1 MAINVKGSNI
11 ETDEAGFLKN
21 PEDWDADVAAA
32 LARQHESE
40 GNRPLDDTARG
51 LVQFFRQYYQER
63 LVHPSMNELL
73 ETLKKP
79 GESHGDTEK
88 YKARLYEMF
97 PHGPVQ
103 ALCRLA
109 GLPNPGVENES

>member
-1 MAINVKGSNI
+1 MAINVNGTTI
-11 ETDEAGFLKN
+11 ETDEAGFLKD
-21 PEDWDADVAAA
+21 PEDWNEDVARA
-32 LARQHESE
+32 LAREHEKA
-40 GNRPLDDTARG
+40 GNEPLDETAKG
-51 LVQFFRQYYQER
+51 LVYFFRQFYKER

-73 ETLKKP
+73 DTLKKP
-79 GESHGDTEK
+79 GESFSDTEK
-88 YKARLYEMF
+88 YKTRLYQLF

>member
-1 MAINVKGSNI
+1 MALNVNGTTI
-11 ETDEAGFLKN
+11 ETDEDGFLKN
-21 PEDWDADVAAA
+21 PEDWNEDVARA
-32 LARQHESE
+32 LEREHEKA
-40 GNRPLDDTARG
+40 GNTPLDDTARG
-51 LVQFFRQYYQER
+51 LVRFYRQYYKER
-63 LVHPSMNELL
+63 LVHPTMNDVL

-88 YKARLYEMF
+88 YKTRLYQMF

>member
-1 MAINVKGSNI
+1 MAINVNGVDI

-21 PEDWDADVAAA
+21 PEDWNEDVAKA
-32 LARQHESE
+32 LAREHENA
-40 GNRPLDDTARG
+40 GNGPLDDTAKG
-51 LVQFFRQYYQER
+51 LVLFFRQYYKDR

-79 GESHGDTEK
+79 GESHSDTEK
-88 YKARLYEMF
+88 YKTRLYQMF